1 MREKCFLCLDDGS
14 VFRGRSF
21 GEAAPCADQLGSGPI
36 FEQPAGEI
44 VFNTGMEGY
53 GAIFTDPSY
62 TGQILVMTYP
72 HIGNYGVLEEW
83 SESGPEPDTRKMVK
97 TQGVVVRSLYEG
109 PVPAGRSTLDAFL
122 KKFGVAGITEVD
134 TRHLTLKIREGGNV
148 NGIIVRSTN
157 GEGGKGAL
165 DTLSEKDLQ
174 HVKAF
179 LDGFPKMEGR
189 NLITVVGT
197 DKPVVF
203 QEKGNPHICLI
214 DCGVKANIIRELT
227 ARGCK
232 VTVIPQTFGPR
243 EILELHPEGIVMGNG
258 PGDPSVLGSI
268 IRNTGELIGKK
279 PILGICLGH
288 QLISLALGAKT
299 YKMKFGHHGIN
310 HPVRDERTRRVIIT
324 SQNHGF
330 GVDEKSLPK
339 DVEVLFRNVND
350 DSVEGIIHKKLP
362 LLTAQFHPESAPGPK
377 DSLWIFKEFLD
388 LIG

>member
-1 MREKCFLCLDDGS
+1 MRETCFLCLDDGS

-21 GEAAPCADQLGSGPI
+21 GADAPRAAELAAATI
-36 FEQPAGEI
+36 AEQPAGEV

-72 HIGNYGVLEEW
+72 HIGNYGVLDEW
-83 SESGPEPDTRKMVK
+83 SESGPEPETRRMIK

-109 PVPAGRSTLDAFL
+109 PVPAGRSTLENFL
-122 KKFGVAGITEVD
+122 KKHGVSGITEVD
-134 TRHLTLKIREGGNV
+134 TRHLTLKIRDGGNA
-148 NGIIVRSTN
+148 NGVIIRPTSERRGENGPAALST
-157 GEGGKGAL
+157 A
-165 DTLSEKDLQ
+165 DL
-174 HVKAF
+174 KSITNF
-179 LDGFPKMEGR
+179 LAGFPKMEGR
-189 NLITVVGT
+189 NLITQVGT

-203 QEKGNPHICLI
+203 NTAGKPHICLV
-214 DCGVKANIIRELT
+214 DCGVKANIIRELL
-227 ARGCK
+227 ALHCK
-232 VTVIPQTFGPR
+232 VTVVPQTFGPQD
-243 EILELHPEGIVMGNG
+243 ILSLHTDGVLFGNG
-258 PGDPSVLGSI
+258 PGDPAVLTDLVNTIRSI
-268 IRNTGELIGKK
+268 IGKV
-279 PILGICLGH
+279 PLFGICLGH
-288 QLISLALGAKT
+288 QIISLALGAGT

-310 HPVRDERTRRVIIT
+310 HPVRDERTKRVIIT

-350 DSVEGIIHKKLP
+350 GSVEGIIHKKMP

-388 LIG
+388 LIA